1 MRFSYILSAIALATS
16 VSAQQQAC
24 NGYSALCTKPYNQL
38 VSACTHNAYAFS
50 PPGGIA
56 TNQVNDIPT
65 QLNDGIRAFMLDAY
79 NLPSGDTTDIQL
91 CHTACTL
98 LDGGPLSK
106 TLGHIKAFMDKNPN
120 EVITILW
127 ENSQD
132 LAPARFQAVY
142 AAAGLVAYSHAQK
155 PGTAAWPTLS
165 QMISSGK
172 RLVSFIDSGAAASVP
187 WLMAEYDFVFETP
200 YNIVTGAPY
209 PCTIDRPK
217 DQKKPMY
224 VLNHFV
230 SGQFQLGANTIS
242 IPQPKIANV
251 TNAAELA
258 DHVSNCQ
265 KVLKQTPNFIAV
277 DFYEK
282 GDLMKVV
289 AQANGVK
296 WNGKNST
303 DPSPESGSGT
313 GSGSGTKNSAVS
325 SYLMNAKALGMA
337 VVMAVG
343 LAAL

>member
-1 MRFSYILSAIALATS
+1 MRFSYILSAVALATS

-24 NGYSALCTKPYNQL
+24 NGYAALCAKPYNQL

-50 PPGGIA
+50 PPGGLA

-79 NLPSGDTTDIQL
+79 NLPSGDTSDIQL

-106 TLGHIKAFMDKNPN
+106 TLGQIKAFMDKNPN

-127 ENSQD
+127 ENSQN
-132 LAPARFQAVY
+132 LAPARFQTVY
-142 AAAGLVAYSHAQK
+142 AAAGLVSYSHAQA

-165 QMISSGK
+165 QMILSGK
-172 RLVSFIDSGAAASVP
+172 RLV
-187 WLMAEYDFVFETP
+187 LMAEYDFVFETP
-200 YNIVTGAPY
+200 YNIIKGSPY

-217 DQKKPMY
+217 NQKKPMY

-230 SGQFQLGANTIS
+230 SGQFQLGANNIS
-242 IPQPKIANV
+242 IPQPDIANI

-258 DHVSNCQ
+258 DHVTNCQ

-277 DFYEK
+277 DFYER

-289 AQANGVK
+289 AQANSVK

-303 DPSPESGSGT
+303 APTSGPGS
-313 GSGSGTKNSAVS
+313 GSGSGTQSSAVS
-325 SYLMNAKALGMA
+325 NYLVNAKALGMA
-337 VVMAVG
+337 VAVVVG